1 MNNHLNFSMIKLIQ
15 ALTPLLFTTG
25 LLFANLEKELQTQF
39 ILAAS
44 GDTITIPKGHH
55 KIQGTLSIEGKE
67 NLVIQG
73 VGMDV
78 SILSFSNQSEGAQ
91 GISITNSKNI
101 TLEKFT
107 IQDSK
112 GDAIKAQYTD
122 GIIFRHVK
130 VEWTGGPKE
139 TNGAY
144 GLYPVQ
150 CENVLIEHSISI
162 GASDAGIYVGQS
174 NNIVVRYNEAFEN
187 VAGIEIENSY
197 NAEVYE
203 NYSHGNTGGIL
214 VFDLPDLIQKQGGN
228 VRVYNNRIESN
239 NLFNF
244 APKGNIVGKVLPG
257 TGIMILAC
265 SGVHI
270 FGNTIR
276 NNKSIG
282 TGIVSYFMTEEA
294 IKDSLYNPYTA
305 DIHIYNNVYDRWP
318 GFPELGFDIGQLLA
332 VKYGRN
338 TPDIIYDGMQDPEI
352 QAGLCIQNNTDA
364 RFTDLDIEHNFDSWY
379 SPFVANF
386 SEDMSKHNCGAQH
399 PLISKSKK

>member
-1 MNNHLNFSMIKLIQ
+1 MNNHLNFSMMKLIQ

-91 GISITNSKNI
+91 GISITNSKKI
-101 TLEKFT
+101 TLEEFT

-265 SGVHI
+265 SDVHI

>member
-214 VFDLPDLIQKQGGN
+214 VFDLPDLLQKQGGN

>member
-1 MNNHLNFSMIKLIQ
+1 MNNHLNFSMMKLIQ

-214 VFDLPDLIQKQGGN
+214 VFDLPDLLQKQGGN

>member
-1 MNNHLNFSMIKLIQ
+1 MNNHLNFSMMKLIQ

-55 KIQGTLSIEGKE
+55 KIQGTLSVEGKE

-91 GISITNSKNI
+91 GISITNSKKI
-101 TLEKFT
+101 TLEEFT

-130 VEWTGGPKE
+130 AEWTGGPKE

-265 SGVHI
+265 SDVHI

>member
-1 MNNHLNFSMIKLIQ
+1 MMKLIQ

>member
-91 GISITNSKNI
+91 GISITNSKKI
-101 TLEKFT
+101 TLEEFT

-130 VEWTGGPKE
+130 AEWTGGPKE

-214 VFDLPDLIQKQGGN
+214 VFDLPDLLQKQGGN

>member
-1 MNNHLNFSMIKLIQ
+1 MMKLIQ

-101 TLEKFT
+101 TLEEFT

-130 VEWTGGPKE
+130 AEWTGGPKE
-139 TNGAY
+139 TNGAD

-265 SGVHI
+265 SDVHI

-294 IKDSLYNPYTA
+294 IKDSLYSPYTA

>member
-1 MNNHLNFSMIKLIQ
+1 MNNHLNFSMMKLIQ

-91 GISITNSKNI
+91 GISITNSKKI
-101 TLEKFT
+101 TLEEFT

-130 VEWTGGPKE
+130 AEWTGGPKE

-214 VFDLPDLIQKQGGN
+214 VFDLPDLLQKQGGN

>member
-1 MNNHLNFSMIKLIQ
+1 MMKLIQ

-91 GISITNSKNI
+91 GISITNSKKI
-101 TLEKFT
+101 TLEEFT

-130 VEWTGGPKE
+130 AEWTGGPKE